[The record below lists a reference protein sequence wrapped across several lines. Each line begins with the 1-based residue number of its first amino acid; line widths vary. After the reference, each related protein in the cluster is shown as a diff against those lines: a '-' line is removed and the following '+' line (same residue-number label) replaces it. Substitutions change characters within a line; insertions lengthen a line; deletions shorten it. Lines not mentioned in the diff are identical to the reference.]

1 MSVMKKKSVVSVLA
15 AAAACAAWAAVPVE
29 FKVETDHA
37 DCLYRCGE
45 KASFTISVTGKDG
58 KKLSEGRFKAKL
70 DNFGEKVLAEKEV
83 DLAQGNPFTVSAVKD
98 TPGFMRLSIGADA
111 QAFTLPKTA
120 GQGTFHWG
128 VAYEPEKIRPGAE
141 NPSDFDSFWAD
152 AVRKLDETVPEDAQL
167 EKIDAKSTAGHTYYR
182 ISFAS
187 HGGRRVWGWLNMP
200 AGKGPFPVR
209 VSVPG
214 AGIGAKGTGI
224 SDTEI
229 TLTMNVHSYPQPDT
243 DAARQ
248 AAYKAQD
255 EKYAAPRGVARYC
268 QAGIHLSRED
278 YFYYASL
285 LGINRAVSWLWRQP
299 QADRRNFTYSGT
311 SQGGGFGFMLTGLNG
326 RFTKSCIFV
335 PAITDLL
342 GSRHEN
348 RQSGWPRIIEAQQ
361 PENRAAAEKNAPY
374 FDGVNFAARITC
386 PVRVVVG
393 FADCVC
399 APAGVYAAYNLIPSK
414 DKQIF
419 HGIGM
424 GHSVYSKFYNELGK
438 WQREP
443 AGGVR
448 YFSNAGDDAADGLT
462 PATAWRTLEKLAN
475 DLPAGGEA
483 RLRRGDVFY
492 GRVNLKSGPDAAH
505 STVLSAYGE
514 GAAPEICAYKIAKAD
529 AWTFTGT
536 NNLWCIDLADD
547 SKFDGNHATKD
558 GNVGFLKVDGRIFG
572 RKIFAKSGKL
582 PERQW
587 DFMDDHRFLV
597 VWSADNPASL
607 AKDIRIAPN
616 MGVIPFKRHVE
627 VRDVVVRGTGGHGSN
642 GVGFDVR
649 FFDCGFFEIGG
660 SHLGGYGNGMTRYG
674 NGVECWA
681 GASDVQVRRCAF
693 ADIYDVGFTMQ
704 GPNPSRSWENTHV
717 TDCTFT
723 RCTQCYELWA
733 TKCRPGIGMKGCT
746 FLRNR
751 CVDTARGW
759 AYDVRPD
766 RANATPLLMY
776 SMQTEVCDILVK
788 DNVFVNSRGTLVFK
802 SGGLAELP
810 QTYRI
815 IDNTIVG
822 PLDRPLAYCV
832 GKGKAAAEAARE
844 KSIRAAN
851 VFRMAE

>member
-1 MSVMKKKSVVSVLA
+1 MKRILSVFAVAAALAVSAAVSVD
-15 AAAACAAWAAVPVE
+15 
-29 FKVETDHA
+29 FKVEADHA

-45 KASFTISVTGKDG
+45 TATFTVTVVDSKG
-58 KKLSEGRFKAKL
+58 KKLPAGTFTATL
-70 DNFGEKVLAEKEV
+70 DNFGARVLAEKTA
-83 DLAQGNPFTVSAVKD
+83 DLAQGNPFTIAAAKD
-98 TPGFMRLSIGADA
+98 MPGFMRLSIRADA
-111 QAFTLPKTA
+111 KAFTLPKTA
-120 GQGTFHWG
+120 GQGAFHWG

-141 NPSDFDSFWAD
+141 NPADFDSFWAD
-152 AVRKLDETVPEDAQL
+152 AVRKLDETVPEDAKL
-167 EKIDAKSTAGHTYYR
+167 EKIDASSTAGHTYYR

-200 AGKGPFPVR
+200 TGRGPFPVR
-209 VSVPG
+209 VNVPG
-214 AGIGAKGTGI
+214 AGIGAKGTAV
-224 SDTEI
+224 SDSEI

-243 DAARQ
+243 DAERQ

-255 EKYAAPRGVARYC
+255 EKFAAPRGVARYC

-299 QADRRNFTYSGT
+299 QVDRRNFTYSGT
-311 SQGGGFGFMLTGLNG
+311 SQGGGFGLMLTGLNG
-326 RFTKSCIFV
+326 RFTRSCIFV

-342 GSRHEN
+342 GSRHED
-348 RQSGWPRIIEAQQ
+348 RQSGWPRIIEAQK

-414 DKQIF
+414 DKKII

-424 GHSVYSKFYNELGK
+424 GHRVYSRFYKDLST
-438 WQREP
+438 WQGEK
-443 AGGVR
+443 ASGVR

-462 PATAWRTLEKLAN
+462 PATAWRTLEKLGG

-492 GRVNLKSGPDAAH
+492 GKVDLKSGPDAAH
-505 STVLSAYGE
+505 PTVLSAYGE

-529 AWTFTGT
+529 PSAWTFTGT
-536 NNLWCIDLADD
+536 NNLWRIDLADD
-547 SKFDGNHATKD
+547 STFGGNRMTKD

-572 RKIFAKSGKL
+572 RKFFAKNGRPL
-582 PERQW
+582 AQQW
-587 DFMDDHRFLV
+587 DFMDDHRFLT
-597 VWSADNPASL
+597 VWSADNPARM

-616 MGVIPFKRHVE
+616 LGVIPFRNHME

-649 FFDCGFFEIGG
+649 FFDCGFYEIGG
-660 SHLGGYGNGMTRYG
+660 SHLGGYGNGVTRYG

-681 GASDVQVRRCAF
+681 GASHVQVCRCAF

-704 GPNPSRSWENTHV
+704 GGSPSRSWENTHV

-723 RCTQCYELWA
+723 RCTQCYELWT

-766 RANATPLLMY
+766 KANATPLLMY
-776 SMQTEVCDILVK
+776 AMETDVCDILVK
-788 DNVFVNSRGTLVFK
+788 DNMFVNSRGALIFK
-802 SGGLAELP
+802 SGGLADLP
-810 QTYRI
+810 DSY
-815 IDNTIVG
+815 
-822 PLDRPLAYCV
+822 
-832 GKGKAAAEAARE
+832 
-844 KSIRAAN
+844 
-851 VFRMAE
+851 